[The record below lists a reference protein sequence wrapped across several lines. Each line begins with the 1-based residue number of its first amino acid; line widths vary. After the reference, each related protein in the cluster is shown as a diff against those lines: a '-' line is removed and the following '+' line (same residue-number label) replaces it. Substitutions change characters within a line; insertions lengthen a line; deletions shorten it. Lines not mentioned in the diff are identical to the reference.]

1 MKYIYTI
8 MLVLFICSCQNNF
21 CDNELENIYVRNG
34 NYTFNCGLE
43 HITIENK
50 EHLKFICEELT
61 KMNKVYVLG
70 TNYNS
75 GYLEIIKN
83 KSNDSFLKNSITL
96 IFTVENGCIFR
107 LNDGFNYKNDELS
120 LFLINKLKIE
130 NIYSEELCEYYY
142 KM

>member
-8 MLVLFICSCQNNF
+8 MFALFICSCQNSF
-21 CDNELENIYVRNG
+21 CDNELENIYIRNS
-34 NYTFNCGLE
+34 NYSYNCGLE
-43 HITIENK
+43 QITIENK
-50 EHLKFICEELT
+50 EDLKFICEEFT

-83 KSNDSFLKNSITL
+83 KSTNNRLSKNFITL
-96 IFTVENGCIFR
+96 IFTVEKGYIFR
-107 LNDGFNYKNDELS
+107 LNDGFNYKNDTLS

-130 NIYSEELCEYYY
+130 NIYSEEVCE
-142 KM
+142 